1 MLPWMILYC
10 SNWVGDVS
18 SRYVRYEFCF
28 LFGAFYDALFSY
40 SLFFCWKDWRL
51 KFEMAFTRHIVVSCS
66 CFCLRFGDPFL

>member
-40 SLFFCWKDWRL
+40 SLFFAGKTG
-51 KFEMAFTRHIVVSCS
+51 A
-66 CFCLRFGDPFL
+66 